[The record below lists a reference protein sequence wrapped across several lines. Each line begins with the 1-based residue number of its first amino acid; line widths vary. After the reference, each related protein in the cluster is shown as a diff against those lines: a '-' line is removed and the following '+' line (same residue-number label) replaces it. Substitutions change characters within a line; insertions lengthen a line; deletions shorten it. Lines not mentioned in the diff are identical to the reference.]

1 MNPDQEAYQIDF
13 IEAMPGFISIID
25 LNLRYLAV
33 NKKLA
38 ELMNLDKESF
48 KGMSVGS
55 RCHEQ
60 RQEIQKLVDAPV
72 GTEINWGYYDHDT
85 CLLVSSKRENNFII
99 NQAIDISNRKQLE
112 EKLKASNE
120 RNRILLKAIP
130 ETIKLGTGRRST
142 DELEFLVKSLTENPI
157 IDRQSTEA
165 LIRLEVHVMENSSKM
180 QQIEK
185 MLFWDDSSLMS
196 RIKALEVYQRN
207 DDENWQE
214 FENNKDKIEDLS
226 RISTMITNIPGGLK
240 SWFIMFIIFQML
252 GIFVIDIGVR
262 LFNLETLIPIERKN
276 Q

>member
-1 MNPDQEAYQIDF
+1 MNPEQEAYQIEF
-13 IEAMPGFISIID
+13 IDAMPGFISIVD
-25 LNLRYLAV
+25 LNLTYLTV
-33 NKKLA
+33 NNKLSA
-38 ELMNLDKESF
+38 LFNLEKENI
-48 KGMSVGS
+48 KGMLAGGSCKKQSVQMQQLLDS
-55 RCHEQ
+55 
-60 RQEIQKLVDAPV
+60 PV
-72 GTEINWGYYDHDT
+72 GTEITWEYYFEGT
-85 CLLVSSKRENNFII
+85 CLAVSSKRHEFFIV
-99 NQAIDISNRKQLE
+99 NQAVDITERKQLE

-120 RNRILLKAIP
+120 RNGILLKAIP

-165 LIRLEVHVMENSSKM
+165 LIRLEVHVMENSGKM

>member
-1 MNPDQEAYQIDF
+1 MNPEQEAYQIEF
-13 IEAMPGFISIID
+13 IDAMPGFISIVD
-25 LNLRYLAV
+25 LNLTYLTV
-33 NKKLA
+33 NNKLSA
-38 ELMNLDKESF
+38 LFNLEKENI
-48 KGMSVGS
+48 KGMLAGGSCKKQSVQMQQLLDS
-55 RCHEQ
+55 
-60 RQEIQKLVDAPV
+60 PV
-72 GTEINWGYYDHDT
+72 GTEITWEYYFEGT
-85 CLLVSSKRENNFII
+85 CLAVSSKRHEFFIV
-99 NQAIDISNRKQLE
+99 NQAVDITERKQLE
-112 EKLKASNE
+112 ERLKASNE
-120 RNRILLKAIP
+120 RNGILLKAIP

-196 RIKALEVYQRN
+196 RIKALEVYQQN
-207 DDENWQE
+207 DDDNWQE

-240 SWFIMFIIFQML
+240 TWNIMFIIFQML
-252 GIFVIDIGVR
+252 GIFVIDVGVR

>member
-13 IEAMPGFISIID
+13 IETMPGFISIVD
-25 LNLRYLAV
+25 LNLTYLTV
-33 NKKLA
+33 NNKLSA
-38 ELMNLDKESF
+38 LFNLEKENI
-48 KGMSVGS
+48 KGMLAGGSCKKQSVQMQQLLDS
-55 RCHEQ
+55 
-60 RQEIQKLVDAPV
+60 PV
-72 GTEINWGYYDHDT
+72 GTEITWEYYFEGT
-85 CLLVSSKRENNFII
+85 CLAVSSKRHEFFIV
-99 NQAIDISNRKQLE
+99 NQAVDITERKQLE
-112 EKLKASNE
+112 ERLKASNE
-120 RNRILLKAIP
+120 RNGILLKAIP

-196 RIKALEVYQRN
+196 RIKALEVYQQN
-207 DDENWQE
+207 DDDNWQE

-240 SWFIMFIIFQML
+240 TWNIMFIIFQML
-252 GIFVIDIGVR
+252 GIFVIDVGVR

>member
-1 MNPDQEAYQIDF
+1 MNPEQEAYQIEF
-13 IEAMPGFISIID
+13 IDAMPGFISIVD
-25 LNLRYLAV
+25 LNLTYLTV
-33 NKKLA
+33 NNKLSA
-38 ELMNLDKESF
+38 LFNLEKENI
-48 KGMSVGS
+48 KGMLAGGSCKKQSVQMQQLLDS
-55 RCHEQ
+55 
-60 RQEIQKLVDAPV
+60 PV
-72 GTEINWGYYDHDT
+72 GTEITWEYYFEGT
-85 CLLVSSKRENNFII
+85 CLAVSSKRHEFFIV
-99 NQAIDISNRKQLE
+99 NQAVDITERKQLE

-120 RNRILLKAIP
+120 RNGILLKAIP

-196 RIKALEVYQRN
+196 RIKALEVYQQN
-207 DDENWQE
+207 DDDNWQE

>member
-1 MNPDQEAYQIDF
+1 M
-13 IEAMPGFISIID
+13 
-25 LNLRYLAV
+25 LAGGSC
-33 NKKLA
+33 KKQSVQMQQL
-38 ELMNLDKESF
+38 LDS
-48 KGMSVGS
+48 
-55 RCHEQ
+55 
-60 RQEIQKLVDAPV
+60 PV
-72 GTEINWGYYDHDT
+72 GTEITWEYYFEGT
-85 CLLVSSKRENNFII
+85 CLAVSSKRHEFFIV
-99 NQAIDISNRKQLE
+99 NQAVDITERKQLE

-120 RNRILLKAIP
+120 RNGILLKAIP

-196 RIKALEVYQRN
+196 RIKALEVYQQN
-207 DDENWQE
+207 DDDNWQE

-240 SWFIMFIIFQML
+240 TWNIMFIIFQML
-252 GIFVIDIGVR
+252 GIFVIDVGVR